1 MIKQTLERI
10 RGIASREYEHDSLE
24 RERLK
29 TDQVTEASE
38 RLNGAMENV
47 FEYAYHDGDFHF
59 QGEAL
64 RPIFI
69 RGIQNTEEIVKS
81 KPQFAVELIRRHL
94 ELKQLDE
101 QIELIKNIDWQ
112 DPLVLVHISPTPDAV
127 LDDGV
132 DLNAYD
138 TDRKKI
144 MVRITEPTIDGVR
157 VTSLSLDGGDRVAL
171 QAVGDFFGVEIP
183 SDASSE
189 DILGMHFLAE
199 KSQFGG
205 ERPAKVLRE
214 RYDKAMKFQYGGE
227 WYAGRQDSNVTS
239 TIDQILAYP
248 KLVDDH
254 VNEVW
259 GLKKRFG
266 KNFRFTKEYEDSTY
280 NFLAA
285 IEQSH
290 ASGKMVASLSVAGF
304 AARAS
309 GVEYSRSGCPTS
321 QVESAEQALDAQG
334 IGRER
339 LASSEKKWMGCP
351 DCGMKDACYG
361 DPCASRLDCRF
372 CGAYVQDGV
381 MHRGIGRDAVLA
393 MLNITEQEV
402 SPSKNSKEKEVSRA
416 SLDAMVKR
424 QIGSTAVIKTQVV
437 TGGGVNNIVDSVTGE
452 VIMSNIDIK
461 RLQWAYPAS

>member
-10 RGIASREYEHDSLE
+10 RGVASREHEYDSLE

-47 FEYAYHDGDFHF
+47 FQYAYHDGDFYF

-81 KPQFAVELIRRHL
+81 KPQFGVELIRRHL
-94 ELKQLDE
+94 ELRQLDE
-101 QIELIKNIDWQ
+101 QVELIKKVDWQ
-112 DPLVLVHISPTPDAV
+112 NPLVLVHISPTPDAV

-138 TDRKKI
+138 TERKKI
-144 MVRITEPTIDGVR
+144 MVRITEPTLDGVK

-171 QAVGDFFGVEIP
+171 QAVGDFFGVEIT

-199 KSQFGG
+199 KSQFDG

-290 ASGKMVASLSVAGF
+290 SSGKAVMSLSGAGST
-304 AARAS
+304 ARAS
-309 GVEYSRSGCPTS
+309 GVEYSKSDCPTS
-321 QVESAEQALDAQG
+321 QVESAEQALEAQG
-334 IGRER
+334 IGKERIRE
-339 LASSEKKWMGCP
+339 EKWMSCP
-351 DCGMKDACYG
+351 DCGLKDACYG

-372 CGAYVQDGV
+372 CKAYVENGV
-381 MHRGIGRDAVLA
+381 MHAGIGREAVLA
-393 MLNITEQEV
+393 KLYGTNQKIEDSSKPRETNPRV
-402 SPSKNSKEKEVSRA
+402 SVE
-416 SLDAMVKR
+416 DIVKHR
-424 QIGSTAVIKTQVV
+424 MGSTAVIRTEIE
-437 TGGGVNNIVDSVTGE
+437 TGGAAHNIVNSSTGE
-452 VIMSNIDIK
+452 ILQARIDMK
-461 RLQWAYPAS
+461 QWQRLLVVNA